1 MKKVKA
7 IFFDLGNVI
16 VNFDPEILE
25 EGYSRFGNIEK
36 GKVVEYLLESK
47 NVERYMEGRLTAS
60 QFYSKTRRL
69 FKLKIKFGEFYELWN
84 SIFIPN
90 PEMEEIVKKIKEK
103 YPEIKIVLVS
113 NTNYEHFEFIKEN
126 YKVMELFDAH
136 VVSHEVGKCKPDSSI
151 FQEAL
156 KLSGTLPKDTFY
168 TDDRADL
175 IEAARIMGLRAFL
188 FTGHLELKQQLAKY
202 GIDV

>member
-90 PEMEEIVKKIKEK
+90 PEMEEIVKKIK
-103 YPEIKIVLVS
+103 
-113 NTNYEHFEFIKEN
+113 
-126 YKVMELFDAH
+126 
-136 VVSHEVGKCKPDSSI
+136 
-151 FQEAL
+151 
-156 KLSGTLPKDTFY
+156 
-168 TDDRADL
+168 
-175 IEAARIMGLRAFL
+175 
-188 FTGHLELKQQLAKY
+188 
-202 GIDV
+202 